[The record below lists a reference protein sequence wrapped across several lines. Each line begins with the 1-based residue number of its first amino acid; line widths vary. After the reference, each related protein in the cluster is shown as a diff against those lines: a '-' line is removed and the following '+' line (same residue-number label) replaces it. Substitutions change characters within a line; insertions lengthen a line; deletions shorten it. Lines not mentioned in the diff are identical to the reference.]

1 MKRVVTLTMNPAV
14 DKSTTAG
21 RVTAE
26 DKLRCSDPSFEP
38 GGGGINV
45 SRAMSKLGGS
55 STSIVPAGG
64 HTGKTLVELLDREG
78 FKAEDLTI
86 AGPTR
91 ENLTV
96 LDQSAGVQ
104 YRFVMPGPEV
114 TDEELKK
121 IERKISGLSS
131 KTDYLVVSGSLPSG
145 VDPDFYARIIETA
158 GEAGVKTILDT
169 SGEPLKRA
177 LAEGVFLIKP
187 NIGELVRLADRD
199 LGEEPMQVEFAR
211 DLIDRGNVEVV
222 VISLGAGGAFLVTKD
237 SSLHFRSPTVPVV
250 SKVGAG
256 DSMVAGITYGL
267 AQDWSLDESVR
278 LGVAAGASAVMTPGT
293 ELCRKEDT
301 FRLWEQV
308 GE

>member
-14 DKSTTAG
+14 DKSATAG

-26 DKLRCSDPSFEP
+26 DKLRCSAPSFEP

-45 SRAMSKLGGS
+45 SRAMSKLGGR
-55 STSIVPAGG
+55 STAVVPAGG

-104 YRFVMPGPEV
+104 YRFVMPGPDV
-114 TDEELKK
+114 TDEELEK
-121 IERKISGLSS
+121 IERKISGLSPE
-131 KTDYLVVSGSLPSG
+131 TDYLVVSGSLPAG
-145 VDPDFYARIIETA
+145 VDPDFYARIIGAA

-199 LGEEPMQVEFAR
+199 LGEEPRQVEFAR

-222 VISLGAGGAFLVTKD
+222 VISLGAGGAFLVTKG
-237 SSLHFRSPTVPVV
+237 SSIHFRSPTVPVV

-267 AQDWSLDESVR
+267 AQDWSLEESVR
-278 LGVAAGASAVMTPGT
+278 LGVAAGTSAVMTPGT

-301 FRLWEQV
+301 FRLWEQI

>member
-1 MKRVVTLTMNPAV
+1 MRRVVTLTMNPAV
-14 DKSTTAG
+14 DKSAAVG
-21 RVTAE
+21 RVTVE
-26 DKLRCSDPSFEP
+26 DKLRCSEPSFEP

-45 SRAMSKLGGS
+45 SRAMSKLGGR
-55 STSIVPAGG
+55 STAVVPAGG

-78 FKAEDLTI
+78 FRAEDLTI

-104 YRFVMPGPEV
+104 YRFVMPGPDV
-114 TDEELKK
+114 TDEELEK
-121 IERKISGLSS
+121 IEQKISGLSPE
-131 KTDYLVVSGSLPSG
+131 TDYLVVSGSLPAG
-145 VDPDFYARIIETA
+145 VDPDFYARIVEAA

-187 NIGELVRLADRD
+187 NIGELIRLADKE
-199 LGEEPMQVEFAR
+199 LGEEPQQVEFAR
-211 DLIDRGNVEVV
+211 DLIDKGNAEVV
-222 VISLGAGGAFLVTKD
+222 VISLGAGGAFLITAG
-237 SSLHFRSPTVPVV
+237 SSNHFRSPTVPVV

-267 AQDWSLDESVR
+267 AKDWSLKDSVR

-301 FRLWEQV
+301 FRLWEQI
-308 GE
+308 GA

>member
-1 MKRVVTLTMNPAV
+1 
-14 DKSTTAG
+14 
-21 RVTAE
+21 
-26 DKLRCSDPSFEP
+26 
-38 GGGGINV
+38 
-45 SRAMSKLGGS
+45 MSKLGGK
-55 STSIVPAGG
+55 STAVVPAGG

-104 YRFVMPGPEV
+104 YRFVMPGPDV
-114 TDEELKK
+114 TDEELEK
-121 IERKISGLSS
+121 IERKISGLSPE
-131 KTDYLVVSGSLPSG
+131 TDYLVVSGSLPAG
-145 VDPDFYARIIETA
+145 VDQDFYARIIGAA

-199 LGEEPMQVEFAR
+199 LGEEPRQVEFAR

-237 SSLHFRSPTVPVV
+237 SSIHFRSPTVPVV

-267 AQDWSLDESVR
+267 AQDWSLEESVR

-301 FRLWEQV
+301 FRLWEQIDA
-308 GE
+308 